1 MNIKKILFVF
11 SILLFATSILFY
23 DVLYSD
29 SIFLTQD
36 SISAKSIKHG
46 IEKSTVDFGEYPK
59 WMPWIFGGLPSTHS
73 MQNISEYYY
82 PHHIIKLIKIF
93 SIPWFWNFLIH
104 FLFAGL
110 GMYVLLNHLKLNFFS
125 SLFGS
130 LAYTIMPWMITMIV
144 HGHGSQVMTA
154 AYIPWVVWAMFKL
167 KNEPGLQYI
176 LSLIHI

>member
-82 PHHIIKLIKIF
+82 QVKAYVASISRAKEILINYPRTTSVKPALEI
-93 SIPWFWNFLIH
+93 
-104 FLFAGL
+104 
-110 GMYVLLNHLKLNFFS
+110 MYYSFFMLS
-125 SLFGS
+125 S
-130 LAYTIMPWMITMIV
+130 T
-144 HGHGSQVMTA
+144 
-154 AYIPWVVWAMFKL
+154 
-167 KNEPGLQYI
+167 
-176 LSLIHI
+176 